1 MSKYIDF
8 ANIEYSL
15 LMNALDVSVS
25 KHLLDEHFTVVW
37 ANDRYYEMFGYTK
50 EEYETL
56 FHNQCDLFYKDNPE
70 DWNELVEY
78 VEKTFSTGAKKYDYV
93 CRMKHRNGK
102 KLWIKLF
109 GFLTGEVVDGYPI
122 SYSVMIDIT
131 EQMMIKIEQTVTYN
145 NFPGLIA
152 KFKVTDFGFQLL
164 DANKKYFDMFK
175 DNVNFLLDDI
185 NLESY
190 LSAVYKYQ
198 SDFKAGKYV
207 CFSVSPQNINGD
219 IVHMQV
225 VAECIDWE
233 DGKPIYLLIYSD
245 VTTLVKQNEIIEKN
259 NKELEKLAFIDS
271 VTGGMNHTKFNI
283 IAKEVISQ
291 SPSGTYTLIWLNMQK
306 FKLINDLAGN
316 IAGDKLLKEE

>member
-131 EQMMIKIEQTVTYN
+131 EQMMIKIE
-145 NFPGLIA
+145 
-152 KFKVTDFGFQLL
+152 
-164 DANKKYFDMFK
+164 
-175 DNVNFLLDDI
+175 
-185 NLESY
+185 
-190 LSAVYKYQ
+190 
-198 SDFKAGKYV
+198 
-207 CFSVSPQNINGD
+207 
-219 IVHMQV
+219 
-225 VAECIDWE
+225 
-233 DGKPIYLLIYSD
+233 
-245 VTTLVKQNEIIEKN
+245 
-259 NKELEKLAFIDS
+259 
-271 VTGGMNHTKFNI
+271 
-283 IAKEVISQ
+283 
-291 SPSGTYTLIWLNMQK
+291 
-306 FKLINDLAGN
+306 
-316 IAGDKLLKEE
+316 